1 MPCTMLVCR
10 WWDLESAS
18 LVPGC
23 RRGDKLE
30 GCNCKSGAPALLVKP
45 AGEIW
50 VEGESDREF
59 VVTGFTVAFQTSM
72 SAGVKEP
79 ANRSL
84 GRSGEARDNVSKDVR
99 CRRG

>member
-1 MPCTMLVCR
+1 MVIR
-10 WWDLESAS
+10 
-18 LVPGC
+18 PG
-23 RRGDKLE
+23 
-30 GCNCKSGAPALLVKP
+30 KP

-59 VVTGFTVAFQTSM
+59 VVKGFAFQTSM
-72 SAGVKEP
+72 SIGEKEP

-99 CRRG
+99 CREEAQSALWLKL